1 MNNYCT
7 PIPARRIST
16 NSRLELR
23 VATDSAAILRAEI
36 VTADG
41 ERRHAGQFSLKGGLE
56 LNKIYPTLSGAAGK
70 IWLEISFW
78 DMQNHLLEIQSL
90 DYEIVKSDVV
100 STRLLE
106 GCWVSIYN
114 WSEEEARYFNP
125 GLRKLTDEG
134 WKQQI
139 YSMHKIGVTTI
150 LIQNVFDSPHYA
162 YQHSITAS
170 TYDGRAFYDSTLYPN
185 RMPIAAVDPIEA
197 ILSAAD
203 ECGMA
208 VFPGVGLY
216 AWFDFSPES
225 LEWHKRVTRELYER
239 YGHHASFYG
248 WYISEEIWGALYYE
262 YDPVPDEKYR
272 DIQNF
277 FREYKAFAHSLT
289 PTKPVALAPNNIH
302 MDWYREEWRGILEN
316 LDILIPFAFARSENN
331 IPQIAEMCA
340 GTGTHFWVDMEIFD
354 FPIGEGLRP
363 KTCEALIREIRCYD
377 MLEQVYGYQYTGLL
391 NEPGVR
397 MDLGGADTEE
407 LYTAYASYV
416 RRVREGASGG
426 GCS

>member
-1 MNNYCT
+1 MNNYFT
-7 PIPARRIST
+7 PIPARRISA
-16 NSRLELR
+16 NSQLELR
-23 VATDSAAILRAEI
+23 VATDSAAMLRIEGI
-36 VTADG
+36 TTDG
-41 ERRHAGQFSLKGGLE
+41 ERMHVGQFLLKGALEPNKVYPDLSGEIGKIQLE
-56 LNKIYPTLSGAAGK
+56 LYFCDTQG
-70 IWLEISFW
+70 
-78 DMQNHLLEIQSL
+78 HLLEIQTL
-90 DYEIVKSDVV
+90 DYEIVSSAVA
-100 STRLLE
+100 STCLLD

-114 WSEEEARYFNP
+114 WSEDEARYFNP

-134 WKQQI
+134 WKQQV
-139 YSMHKIGVTTI
+139 YSMHKIGITTI

-162 YQHSITAS
+162 YQHGMTIT
-170 TYDGRAFYDSTLYPN
+170 TYDGRAFYDSALYPN
-185 RMPIAAVDPIEA
+185 RMPIAAMDPIEA

-225 LEWHKRVTRELYER
+225 LKWHKRVTQELYER

-277 FREYKAFAHSLT
+277 FQEYKAFVHKLT

-302 MDWYREEWRGILEN
+302 MDWYREEWRGVLKN
-316 LDILIPFAFARSENN
+316 LDILIPFAFARSDNN

-340 GTGTHFWVDMEIFD
+340 ETGTHFWVDMEIFTY
-354 FPIGEGLRP
+354 PIGEGLRP
-363 KTCEALIREIRCYD
+363 KDCEALIREIRCYD
-377 MLEQVYGYQYTGLL
+377 MLEQIYGYQYTGLL
-391 NEPGVR
+391 NEPGCR
-397 MDLGGADTEE
+397 MGLGGTDTEE
-407 LYTAYASYV
+407 LYTAYAAYV
-416 RRVREGASGG
+416 QQVIAK
-426 GCS
+426 CSKK